1 MITFK
6 KFYRSI
12 YHLQTFD
19 GKGIKSV
26 AVTIYDVAHDANVSM
41 ATVSRVV
48 NGNQNVKPATRRKVQ
63 ESIDRLG
70 YRPNAVARGLASKK
84 TTTVGVIV
92 PDISTSFYAE
102 LSRGIADVATMYE
115 YNIILSNSDER
126 PERELEL
133 LVDHFGKQVDGL
145 IFMSDSVSEEVRR
158 EMSRAPVPV
167 VLAGTVDKEL
177 EFATVNMDYEQAA
190 YEAVVKLI
198 ENGHKKIAFVTGPL
212 TRDINRDHKR
222 VGYERALKEAG
233 IESTDEL
240 IIEIDDA
247 YDSAYE
253 AWSKIEA
260 SSTQPTAF
268 FASNDAIAVGL
279 LNGIRDDGK
288 LVPDDYE
295 IICFE
300 HSNLARIVRPQ
311 LTSVVVPLYDLG
323 AVAMRL
329 LTKLMNDEEVDEKQV
344 YLPYRFEERHSLK
357 N

>member
-1 MITFK
+1 MTL
-6 KFYRSI
+6 I
-12 YHLQTFD
+12 Y
-19 GKGIKSV
+19 GKGIRLV
-26 AVTIYDVAHDANVSM
+26 AVTIYDVARDANVSM

-48 NGNQNVKPATRRKVQ
+48 NRNQNVKPATRRKVQ
-63 ESIDRLG
+63 ESIDKLG

-126 PERELEL
+126 PEREFEL

-145 IFMSDSVSEEVRR
+145 VFMSDSVSDEVRE
-158 EMSRAPVPV
+158 EMARAPVPV

-177 EFATVNMDYEQAA
+177 QFATVNMDYEQAA
-190 YEAVVKLI
+190 YEAVAKLI
-198 ENGHKKIAFVTGPL
+198 ANGHQQIAFITGPL
-212 TRDINRDHKR
+212 TRDINRDHKK

-233 IESTDEL
+233 IEYNEDF
-240 IIEIDDA
+240 IVEIDDT

-253 AWSKIEA
+253 SWKEIEQLA
-260 SSTQPTAF
+260 QKPTAF
-268 FASNDAIAVGL
+268 FASNDALAVGI
-279 LNGIRDDGK
+279 LNGIRDAGL

-329 LTKLMNDEEVDEKQV
+329 LTKLMNDEEVEERQV
-344 YLPYRFEERHSLK
+344 YLPYRFEDRGSLK
-357 N
+357 

>member
-1 MITFK
+1 M
-6 KFYRSI
+6 
-12 YHLQTFD
+12 
-19 GKGIKSV
+19 
-26 AVTIYDVAHDANVSM
+26 AVTIYDVARDANVSM

-48 NGNQNVKPATRRKVQ
+48 NGNQNVKPTTRRKVQ
-63 ESIDRLG
+63 ESIDKLG

-145 IFMSDSVSEEVRR
+145 IFMSDSVSDEVRA

-190 YEAVVKLI
+190 YEAVSKLI
-198 ENGHKKIAFVTGPL
+198 ANGHKQISFVTGPL
-212 TRDINRDHKR
+212 TRDINRDHKKY
-222 VGYERALKEAG
+222 GYERALKEAG
-233 IESTDEL
+233 IKYNEDF
-240 IIEIDDA
+240 IIETDDT
-247 YDSAYE
+247 YDGSYE
-253 AWSKIEA
+253 SWKGIEQL
-260 SSTQPTAF
+260 TDKPTAF
-268 FASNDAIAVGL
+268 FASNDTIAVGI
-279 LNGIRDDGK
+279 LNGIRDAGR
-288 LVPDDYE
+288 LVPNDYE

-329 LTKLMNDEEVDEKQV
+329 LTKLMNDEEVEEKQV
-344 YLPYRFEERHSLK
+344 YLPYRFEERDSLK
-357 N
+357 

>member
-1 MITFK
+1 M
-6 KFYRSI
+6 
-12 YHLQTFD
+12 
-19 GKGIKSV
+19 
-26 AVTIYDVAHDANVSM
+26 AVTIYDVARDANVSM

-48 NGNQNVKPATRRKVQ
+48 NGNQNVKPTTRRRVQ
-63 ESIDRLG
+63 ESIDKLG

-145 IFMSDSVSEEVRR
+145 IFMSDAVSDEVRE
-158 EMSRAPVPV
+158 EMARAPVPV

-177 EFATVNMDYEQAA
+177 QFATVNMDYEQAA
-190 YEAVVKLI
+190 YEAVSKLI
-198 ENGHKKIAFVTGPL
+198 ANGHSKIAFVTGPL
-212 TRDINRDHKR
+212 TRDINRDYKK

-233 IESTDEL
+233 IELVEEL
-240 IIEIDDA
+240 VVEIDDT

-253 AWSKIEA
+253 TWKDIE
-260 SSTQPTAF
+260 QLNQKPTAI
-268 FASNDAIAVGL
+268 FASNDALAVGI
-279 LNGIRDDGK
+279 LNGIRDAGL

-311 LTSVVVPLYDLG
+311 LTSVIVPLYDLG

-329 LTKLMNDEEVDEKQV
+329 LTKLMNDEEIEDKQV
-344 YLPYRFEERHSLK
+344 YLPYRFKDRDSLK
-357 N
+357 

>member
-1 MITFK
+1 M
-6 KFYRSI
+6 
-12 YHLQTFD
+12 
-19 GKGIKSV
+19 
-26 AVTIYDVAHDANVSM
+26 AVTIYDVARDANVSM

-48 NGNQNVKPATRRKVQ
+48 NGNQNVKPTTRRRVQ
-63 ESIDRLG
+63 ESIDKLG

-92 PDISTSFYAE
+92 PDISTSFYSE

-145 IFMSDSVSEEVRR
+145 VFMSDSVSDEVRE

-177 EFATVNMDYEQAA
+177 QFATVNMDYEQAA
-190 YEAVVKLI
+190 YEAVSKLI
-198 ENGHKKIAFVTGPL
+198 ANGHKQIAFITGPL
-212 TRDINRDHKR
+212 TRDINRDYKK
-222 VGYERALKEAG
+222 VGYERALNEAG
-233 IESTDEL
+233 IEFVEDFVV
-240 IIEIDDA
+240 EIDDT
-247 YDSAYE
+247 YDSAYDSWKE
-253 AWSKIEA
+253 IEQF
-260 SSTQPTAF
+260 THKPTAF
-268 FASNDAIAVGL
+268 FASNDALAVGI
-279 LNGIRDDGK
+279 LNGIRDAGL

-311 LTSVVVPLYDLG
+311 LTSAVVPLYDLG

-329 LTKLMNDEEVDEKQV
+329 LTKLMNDEEVEEKQV
-344 YLPYRFEERHSLK
+344 YLPYRFEARDSLK
-357 N
+357 

>member
-1 MITFK
+1 M
-6 KFYRSI
+6 
-12 YHLQTFD
+12 
-19 GKGIKSV
+19 
-26 AVTIYDVAHDANVSM
+26 AVTIYDVARDANVSM

-48 NGNQNVKPATRRKVQ
+48 NGNQNVKPTTRRRVQ
-63 ESIDRLG
+63 ESIDKLG

-92 PDISTSFYAE
+92 PDISTSFYSE

-145 IFMSDSVSEEVRR
+145 IFMSDSVSDEVRE
-158 EMSRAPVPV
+158 EMSRGPVPV
-167 VLAGTVDKEL
+167 VFAGTVDKEL
-177 EFATVNMDYEQAA
+177 QFATVNMDYEQAA
-190 YEAVVKLI
+190 YEAVTKLI
-198 ENGHKKIAFVTGPL
+198 ANGHKKIAFITGPL
-212 TRDINRDHKR
+212 TRDINRDYKK

-233 IESTDEL
+233 VE
-240 IIEIDDA
+240 IIEDLVVEVDDT

-253 AWSKIEA
+253 SWKKIEQL
-260 SSTQPTAF
+260 SQKPTAF
-268 FASNDAIAVGL
+268 FTSNDVLAVGI
-279 LNGIRDDGK
+279 LNGIRDTGL
-288 LVPDDYE
+288 LVPDNYE

-329 LTKLMNDEEVDEKQV
+329 LTKLMNDEEIEDKQV
-344 YLPYRFEERHSLK
+344 YLPYRFVERDSLK
-357 N
+357 

>member
-1 MITFK
+1 M
-6 KFYRSI
+6 
-12 YHLQTFD
+12 
-19 GKGIKSV
+19 
-26 AVTIYDVAHDANVSM
+26 AVTIYDVAREASVSM

-48 NGNQNVKPATRRKVQ
+48 NGNQNVKPATRKKVLDC
-63 ESIDRLG
+63 IARLG

-84 TTTVGVIV
+84 TTTIGVIV
-92 PDISTSFYAE
+92 PDISKNFYSE

-145 IFMSDSVSEEVRR
+145 IFMSDSVSDEVRE
-158 EMSRAPVPV
+158 EMARAPVPV
-167 VLAGTVDKEL
+167 VLAGTVDKDL
-177 EFATVNMDYEQAA
+177 QFATVNMDYEQAA
-190 YEAVVKLI
+190 YEAIVKLI
-198 ENGHKKIAFVTGPL
+198 ANGHQRIAFVTGPL
-212 TRDINRDHKR
+212 TRDINRDHKK

-233 IESTDEL
+233 IEYSEEF
-240 IIEIDDA
+240 IVEIDDT

-253 AWSKIEA
+253 SWKGIEQFA
-260 SSTQPTAF
+260 QKPTAI
-268 FASNDAIAVGL
+268 FASNDALAVGI
-279 LNGIRDDGK
+279 LNGIRDAG
-288 LVPDDYE
+288 LVVPDDYE

-329 LTKLMNDEEVDEKQV
+329 LTKLMSDEEVEEKQV
-344 YLPYRFEERHSLK
+344 YLPYRFEERGSLK
-357 N
+357 